1 MLKLS
6 AFNQNK
12 TVYKP
17 NIFGQ
22 NALASSRVGTLIE
35 AGNQYFNENKIK
47 EALTSYK
54 EAKALSPNN
63 SEIDKRLGKTYYK
76 LEDYNA
82 SAEHYKAYI
91 SKNEKDDEAWIDLG
105 VSQRKAGFYG
115 EALKSFRKAKEINP
129 KNDLANREILET
141 ENSILAIYAPDKAY
155 KEKQAQATANL
166 REALNLT
173 VNYLSPNFM
182 KDLADVQ
189 VLFGETASMGG
200 TPNIAQ
206 YENYKK
212 TITVS
217 NTYAYASPQVIA
229 AYLVHESIHAK
240 DKDAFT
246 SIREEQDAYEIATK
260 FWIANSKGVEDPEMD
275 YAAELYKQ
283 SPDSLKNRVAEI
295 YQMRDP
301 DISKTSPNHPPI
313 KKFHWGKPD
322 KQAASQNLKTYEIIA

>member
-6 AFNQNK
+6 CINIK
-12 TVYKP
+12 KP
-17 NIFGQ
+17 SFSKQ
-22 NALASSRVGTLIE
+22 LIE
-35 AGNQYFNENKIK
+35 NGALSASKISMLIENGNKLLNENKNK
-47 EALTSYK
+47 EALNVFK
-54 EAKALSPNN
+54 EAQTINPNN
-63 SEIDKRLGKTYYK
+63 SEIDKKLGKTYFK
-76 LEDYNA
+76 LEDYNL
-82 SAEHYKAYI
+82 STEHYKAYI

-105 VSQRKAGFYG
+105 ISQRKAGFYG

-141 ENSILAIYAPDKAY
+141 ENSILAIYAPNKAF
-155 KEKQAQATANL
+155 KEKQAQATTNL

-173 VNYLSPNFM
+173 VNYLGANFM

-217 NTYAYASPQVIA
+217 NAYAYASPQVIA

-246 SIREEQDAYEIATK
+246 SVKEEQDAYETATK
-260 FWIANSKGVEDPEMD
+260 FWIENSQGIEDPEMD

-283 SPDSLKNRVAEI
+283 SPDSLKTRVAEI

-301 DISKTSPNHPPI
+301 DIAQTSPNHPPT

-322 KQAASQNLKTYEIIA
+322 KEAASQNLKTYEIIA